1 MLAPVCVFIYLTNE
15 ASKSEGRIHG
25 IFITRNFL
33 KDYLGQ
39 RIIFDGGYEFK
50 FMYITFTV
58 HNKDNQPNKK
68 PYAPKSLV
76 EGFS

>member
-15 ASKSEGRIHG
+15 ALKSEGRIHG

-33 KDYLGQ
+33 KEYLGQ

-50 FMYITFTV
+50 FMYITFAI
-58 HNKDNQPNKK
+58 HNYWLVILTNQTKNPMHQN
-68 PYAPKSLV
+68 LL
-76 EGFS
+76 